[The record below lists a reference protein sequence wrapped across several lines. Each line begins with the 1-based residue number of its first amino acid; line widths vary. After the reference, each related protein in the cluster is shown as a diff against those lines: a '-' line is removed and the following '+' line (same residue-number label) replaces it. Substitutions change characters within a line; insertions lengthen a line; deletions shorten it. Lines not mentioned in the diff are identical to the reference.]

1 MSKFDK
7 SGLYMIINEGT
18 SPVYVPSRNGGFMM
32 DGAAPGRPS
41 MVQVYF
47 NDIVEIN
54 SSCDLFRHGH
64 LFFEPEYEEAI
75 YEELRIPDWKEILHN
90 SDIEEILLHPTM
102 EKLQKI
108 LDIKSPTY
116 FDRIRGVYVGLKN
129 AGGELSQ
136 NVVKLME
143 QRTKE
148 VSNGIYTTKI
158 SVLPKKDSGEAQSEA
173 MVAMQKKMDEMEAKL
188 REIDS
193 TQPKEEPKPEPVK
206 PKTTAKKSAS
216 TAKKTT
222 TSTAKKK

>member
-129 AGGELSQ
+129 AGGDLSQ

-148 VSNGIYTTKI
+148 VANGIYTTKI
-158 SVLPKKDSGEAQSEA
+158 SVLPKKDSGEAQNEA
-173 MVAMQKKMDEMEAKL
+173 MAAMQKKMDEMEAQLNSMK
-188 REIDS
+188 
-193 TQPKEEPKPEPVK
+193 KEDPKPEPEPVK
-206 PKTTAKKSAS
+206 SKTTAKKSAS
-216 TAKKTT
+216 TAKKTA
-222 TSTAKKK
+222 STAKKK